1 MDDSAAGAI
10 FWRDAG
16 IHSALT
22 VHYRDSLAIE
32 CTSVVRSFLRCI
44 VGLNEYTR
52 EHPLRFRTPLKMVV
66 PSNSALF
73 KGIEGDFGYSPRL

>member
-1 MDDSAAGAI
+1 MKKKILQLQNTSAVAEI
-10 FWRDAG
+10 VSG
-16 IHSALT
+16 INSALT

-73 KGIEGDFGYSPRL
+73 KGIEV